1 VAPVLGFVAELFLSE
16 KYAIISDKIGHPK
29 SLIVG
34 KHAQSIDTKIF
45 DRIKRNAS
53 GRVFSARDF
62 LDLGSRPAIDQTLSR
77 HCRAGRLRKVARGLY
92 DLPRIDPQLGQ
103 LSPNFDAIAEAL
115 KGRDA
120 IRLQPTGAHAAN
132 MLGLSDQVP
141 VKIVYLTDGPSRR
154 VTVGGLDIVLKHT
167 TTRNMATAGRLS
179 GLVIQALRW
188 LGKNHVDDKIVAKL
202 RRNLKPAD
210 RAALVRDAPYAP
222 AWIAEIMCK
231 VAAQV
236 LPKIGARQ

>member
-1 VAPVLGFVAELFLSE
+1 M
-16 KYAIISDKIGHPK
+16 
-29 SLIVG
+29 G

-45 DRIKRNAS
+45 DRIRRNAF

-77 HCRAGRLRKVARGLY
+77 HCRAGRLRKIARGLY
-92 DLPRIDPQLGQ
+92 DLPRLDPQLGQ
-103 LSPNFDAIAEAL
+103 LSPNSDAIADAL

-132 MLGLSDQVP
+132 MLGLSDHVP

-188 LGKNHVDDKIVAKL
+188 LGKDHVDDSIVAKL
-202 RRNLKPAD
+202 RRNLKSAD

-222 AWIAEIMCK
+222 AWIARIFHELASDDK
-231 VAAQV
+231 
-236 LPKIGARQ
+236 G

>member
-1 VAPVLGFVAELFLSE
+1 M
-16 KYAIISDKIGHPK
+16 
-29 SLIVG
+29 G

-154 VTVGGLDIVLKHT
+154 VMVGRLDIVLKHT
-167 TTRNMATAGRLS
+167 TTRNMATAGRKS
-179 GLVIQALRW
+179 GTIIQALRHI
-188 LGKNHVDDKIVAKL
+188 GPRNVNDKTLAI
-202 RRNLKPAD
+202 LKRQLTRQD
-210 RAALVRDAPYAP
+210 RAQLLKDLRHAPGWVAD
-222 AWIAEIMCK
+222 IMRQL
-231 VAAQV
+231 AA
-236 LPKIGARQ
+236 

>member
-1 VAPVLGFVAELFLSE
+1 MPLPVCETGLLLSE
-16 KYAIISDKIGHPK
+16 KYVIISDKIDHRK
-29 SLIVG
+29 TLAMG

-45 DRIKRNAS
+45 DRIRRNAS
-53 GRVFSARDF
+53 GRVFNARDF

-103 LSPNFDAIAEAL
+103 LSPNSDAIASAL

-188 LGKNHVDDKIVAKL
+188 LGKNHVDDSIVARL

-210 RAALVRDAPYAP
+210 RVALVRDALYAP
-222 AWIAEIMCK
+222 AWIASIFHQLASDDK
-231 VAAQV
+231 
-236 LPKIGARQ
+236 G

>member
-1 VAPVLGFVAELFLSE
+1 M
-16 KYAIISDKIGHPK
+16 KT
-29 SLIVG
+29 LIVG

-45 DRIKRNAS
+45 DRIKRNTS

-77 HCRAGRLRKVARGLY
+77 HCRAGRLRKIARGLY
-92 DLPRIDPQLGQ
+92 DLPRTDPQLGQ
-103 LSPNFDAIAEAL
+103 LSPNSDAIADAL

-141 VKIVYLTDGPSRR
+141 MKIMYLTDGPSRR
-154 VTVGGLDIVLKHT
+154 VTVGGLDIALKHT

-188 LGKNHVDDKIVAKL
+188 LGKDQVDDSVVVKL

-210 RAALVRDAPYAP
+210 RAALVRDVPYAP
-222 AWIAEIMCK
+222 AWIA
-231 VAAQV
+231 
-236 LPKIGARQ
+236 KIFHQLASDHKG

>member
-1 VAPVLGFVAELFLSE
+1 VNT
-16 KYAIISDKIGHPK
+16 
-29 SLIVG
+29 LIMG

-45 DRIKRNAS
+45 DRIRRNAS

-77 HCRAGRLRKVARGLY
+77 HCRAGRLRKIARGLY
-92 DLPRIDPQLGQ
+92 DLPRTDPQLGQ
-103 LSPNFDAIAEAL
+103 LSPNSDAIADAL

-120 IRLQPTGAHAAN
+120 IRLQPTGARAAN

-141 VKIVYLTDGPSRR
+141 MQIMYLTDGPSRR
-154 VTVGGLDIVLKHT
+154 VTVGGHDIALKHT

-179 GLVIQALRW
+179 GLIIQALRW
-188 LGKNHVDDKIVAKL
+188 LGKDQVDDNIMAKL
-202 RRNLKPAD
+202 HRNLKPAD

-222 AWIAEIMCK
+222 AWIAK
-231 VAAQV
+231 VMRRISEES
-236 LPKIGARQ
+236 LPEIGAHP